1 MEEVTF
7 QKLTGLRKLK
17 NILKALFQE
26 NCNYYWSVVLRL
38 YTSFFYLFEEEQ
50 LLKRNWRCLLSIII
64 QLNFN
69 TQWHCMSPDNTT
81 HTIYINCLKPSGVKK
96 NHQKF
101 IFSDL
106 LCINA
111 FLVAVLAV
119 SFFIYLAILH
129 IYLQIFVD
137 V

>member
-1 MEEVTF
+1 
-7 QKLTGLRKLK
+7 
-17 NILKALFQE
+17 
-26 NCNYYWSVVLRL
+26 
-38 YTSFFYLFEEEQ
+38 
-50 LLKRNWRCLLSIII
+50 
-64 QLNFN
+64 
-69 TQWHCMSPDNTT
+69 MSPDNTT